1 MQVLK
6 QESRGRGLTEE
17 GLAAVRCSCGVF
29 DPIWGKP
36 EIRACWWR
44 IEGGSGCNSFGMT

>member
-6 QESRGRGLTEE
+6 QESRGRGLTGE

-29 DPIWGKP
+29 DPNWGKSQ
-36 EIRACWWR
+36 IR
-44 IEGGSGCNSFGMT
+44 GFQ